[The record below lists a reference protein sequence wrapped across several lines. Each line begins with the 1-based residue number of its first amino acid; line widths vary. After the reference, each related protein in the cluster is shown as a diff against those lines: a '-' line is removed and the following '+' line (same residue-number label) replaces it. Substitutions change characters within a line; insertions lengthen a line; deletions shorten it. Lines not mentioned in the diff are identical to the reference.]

1 MTSQNQLNAAIAPAV
16 ERTLG
21 KGEVAC
27 SNHAGSTISP
37 HVKHA
42 KALSHK
48 RFVLLNGAWVY
59 IMGNNSNPSYVFLK
73 GNTYYFNRHVPLDV
87 REYYKSARVI
97 LCLKTSRRDQ
107 AIRAAK
113 SIAQRLED
121 YWLSLRLANVDV
133 PALHLLRDRPLKV
146 SQSCCIRLTE
156 ALDLY
161 LRLKGVGKDKVF
173 KRGAERN
180 IQSVV
185 DILGDRPLDEY
196 SSSDA
201 AAYRDYLLKKGLTTN
216 SVKRNFA
223 TIRSVINLS
232 IQEHGLDCKNAFSK
246 VFLPDLDDAKKRKP
260 IPVDNIRE
268 IQQECMSIDDEARWL
283 VALIS
288 DTGMR
293 LSEAAGLHID
303 DIKLDCEIPHIDLKP
318 HPWRGLKTKGSQ
330 RQIPLVGASLWAA
343 RRVKDASTNSP
354 HAFPKYTSARGTNAN
369 SASAAI
375 NKWLKPRVP
384 ERCVVHSFRHSLRD
398 RLRAVQC
405 PLDMID
411 QIGGWATAGVGK
423 SYGEGYRLSNTAGW
437 VKKIVSHV

>member
-1 MTSQNQLNAAIAPAV
+1 M
-16 ERTLG
+16 
-21 KGEVAC
+21 
-27 SNHAGSTISP
+27 
-37 HVKHA
+37 
-42 KALSHK
+42 
-48 RFVLLNGAWVY
+48 VY
-59 IMGNNSNPSYVFLK
+59 KQDPTYLWLK
-73 GNTYYFNRHVPLDV
+73 GNTYYFNRHIPFDIQPH
-87 REYYKSARVI
+87 YKSSRVVI
-97 LCLKTSRRDQ
+97 CLKTTCRVRAKQ
-107 AIRAAK
+107 AAR

-121 YWLSLRLANVDV
+121 YWMSLRLANLDI
-133 PALHLLRDRPLKV
+133 PAFHLLRSEPQKL
-146 SQSCCIRLTE
+146 SQSSCMSLSE

-161 LRLKGVGKDKVF
+161 LRLKGVNKGKVF
-173 KRGAERN
+173 RRGAERN

-185 DILGDRPLDEY
+185 DVLSDRPLDEY

-201 AAYRDYLLKKGLTTN
+201 AAYRDYLLKRGLTTN

-223 TIRSVINLS
+223 TIRSVINLA

-246 VFLPDLDDAKKRKP
+246 VFLPDLDDAKRRKP
-260 IPVDNIRE
+260 IPTDVIKE

-283 VALIS
+283 IALIS

-318 HPWRGLKTKGSQ
+318 HSWRGLKTRGSQ

-343 RRVKDASTNSP
+343 KRVKGTNNASP
-354 HAFPKYTSARGTNAN
+354 YAFPRYTSAKGTNAN

-384 ERCVVHSFRHSLRD
+384 EGCVIHSFRHSLRD

-405 PLDMID
+405 PSDMID
-411 QIGGWATAGVGK
+411 QIGGWSTAGVGQA
-423 SYGEGYRLSNTAGW
+423 YGEGYGLDRKWEWLSLIEVELMLIANSNHNRCG
-437 VKKIVSHV
+437 